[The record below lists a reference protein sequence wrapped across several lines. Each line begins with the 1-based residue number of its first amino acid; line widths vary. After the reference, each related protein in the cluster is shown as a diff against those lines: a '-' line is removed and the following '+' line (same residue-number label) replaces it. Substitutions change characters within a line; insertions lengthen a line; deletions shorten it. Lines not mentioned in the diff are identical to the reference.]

1 MPFLILLSLV
11 QSVYNSSSS
20 GLQTQRTPTGVVD
33 SPSNKLI
40 LSVLLGLLGSSAPVN
55 IPGSSFQQDRSG
67 GLINPSPSSTSSPA
81 FPHSFL
87 QSSLHRENSLDH
99 VSSCM
104 REKNMCMWLRVCVCA
119 FYVHMYLHMYVHLT
133 AVSYPNSKFQPP
145 LTGCGR
151 IIGCEWSWQDLWD
164 GVPIYEWG
172 WWGWPL

>member
-119 FYVHMYLHMYVHLT
+119 FYVHMYLHMYVHIYVLLQYLILT
-133 AVSYPNSKFQPP
+133 PNFN
-145 LTGCGR
+145 L
-151 IIGCEWSWQDLWD
+151 L
-164 GVPIYEWG
+164 
-172 WWGWPL
+172 